1 MSIDFKQWETELS
14 ENGCEALLNRLVD
27 ELREKEMFGE
37 LFEALKMRVRGQ
49 IGLPLLYAESGEELD
64 DTQSAALEAGLLDA
78 CRDVGQSL
86 VRSGRL
92 RDGWMYLRPV
102 GDKAMARKVF
112 GEVEP
117 DEDNMEEMI
126 EVCLHEGLDVARG
139 FALMLEQYGTC
150 NAITTFESGVRGLP
164 PADQAAAA
172 QLLVQ
177 HVHDELSSTLKSDI
191 AQQEGSEPSESTIAE
206 LSADRDWLFGEHS
219 YHIDTTHL
227 ASTVRF
233 ARLCADPATLRL
245 ALDLTHYGRRL
256 NEQFQY
262 QGEEPFLDQYPSHA
276 LYFQALLGE
285 NQEQALQYFLDKAQ
299 ALDAAEWST
308 IAIDT
313 YVDLLAKLGRHREAM
328 DAVIELTPA
337 GARPAGQAPS
347 LLELAESAGDYTQ
360 FLDYCRKNED
370 LLGFATGL
378 LLKQA

>member
-1 MSIDFKQWETELS
+1 M
-14 ENGCEALLNRLVD
+14 
-27 ELREKEMFGE
+27 
-37 LFEALKMRVRGQ
+37 
-49 IGLPLLYAESGEELD
+49 
-64 DTQSAALEAGLLDA
+64 
-78 CRDVGQSL
+78 
-86 VRSGRL
+86 
-92 RDGWMYLRPV
+92 
-102 GDKAMARKVF
+102 
-112 GEVEP
+112 
-117 DEDNMEEMI
+117 
-126 EVCLHEGLDVARG
+126 
-139 FALMLEQYGTC
+139 
-150 NAITTFESGVRGLP
+150 
-164 PADQAAAA
+164 
-172 QLLVQ
+172 
-177 HVHDELSSTLKSDI
+177 
-191 AQQEGSEPSESTIAE
+191 
-206 LSADRDWLFGEHS
+206 FGEHS

-299 ALDAAEWST
+299 TLDAAEWST